1 MQNVDNSSFCWQ
13 PMEIFCLMFQN
24 LFQMQSVIAENESE
38 GFSLFIYHLIV
49 KLCQMCKIVVFHVF
63 SQG

>member
-1 MQNVDNSSFCWQ
+1 
-13 PMEIFCLMFQN
+13 MEIFCLMFQN